1 MNNSIELG
9 SENHNSRNRIRK
21 NIFVTSFNQ
30 FKKAFTY
37 DKICNKVMPHRDH
50 FLVVADEVD
59 DFLDRNKLV
68 FNICS
73 NKNNCFDRE
82 TLDLFFEVSRSVY
95 FDLGSPT
102 DRLESSPNPM
112 YWKQLFEKFRAIH
125 DEIQDASRSI
135 NKSFGIFNEKTLRHC
150 NTNISHDIEGYKS
163 LIARPYESVNRA
175 MPGSYYSD
183 VERTIYLTYVILTED
198 VSKYNELFQGERKF
212 ITFEYWSEHFFHQ
225 LDFDDLVYGHDS
237 LSEICDKHP
246 EARNGLAKFLYEII
260 LRRMEIRDKS
270 RSVNSIDIIFNFD
283 CIGFTG
289 TPFLDNYPTADYIRH
304 KRKDDIPDMIN
315 RDFYVY
321 SSDELKES
329 EFAARF
335 KTFQGQNNNIRA
347 RYVSSDFIR
356 RSQNEMAT
364 LETIFAK
371 EEQRNTSFS
380 TMTIDDGDVGSEPT
394 SFNVVVDLCGIFKR
408 STIQDVC
415 SCIRKH
421 YGPDRFHY
429 LYHIDQSDNSDRV
442 LCIKTGNDVQYDEE
456 FYKHLSKTYGAN
468 LRNHIFFFVDNR
480 NVIGKD
486 IPFQLVYQRQ
496 FQKGLFMKSIV
507 IAHDVDDFSKIW
519 QAMGRSRT
527 MNQTYFTIYKSE
539 IPDGMDGKERP
550 SNDIRNSELTR
561 LLYVTNCDR
570 KMAGNI
576 SSIYL
581 TLIALFNLSQRSFYY
596 KDTIVNTFLEKME
609 MKISKSVSNLEEQ
622 LVLNILGKPVLSHI
636 LQNILSDKFSKSPNK
651 GVSDCSEKLPEVVLE
666 KVLRQIVNQKF
677 EQRTPSNDIFD
688 QLILFLS
695 GEQQSLMEISYTKQ
709 QQKQKQRQQNK
720 NQDSDAMGVF
730 NEKHQLALTFNTS
743 DYFLGTLN
751 AKKDKAKNILNQPI
765 PVPILSITYSMGT
778 SKGIINVY
786 PTLQFL
792 YSHHIHQEYITEE
805 VKSIAA
811 NYKTLNAKESFDKFL
826 DQAQKNYVQFDSSDS
841 LKDTESSNTHD
852 DHSSRMNVSTNFVR
866 QSPQYTI
873 AALRQG
879 VYIIG
884 MKNQFNVHDLEKS
897 TMRKRIQYVMDEM
910 GFVLFDQTNKRDID
924 SFCPYF
930 IEQYILMDALSK
942 QEVAQ
947 NVLDY
952 YSRHKNTIQRGL
964 EGYNERQGKGFICW
978 RFLINE
984 TAKTV
989 AKEFKPNSER
999 DVGIE
1004 TNDDETDS
1012 LANGNKRRR
1021 SESAEKGLSSS

>member
-1 MNNSIELG
+1 
-9 SENHNSRNRIRK
+9 
-21 NIFVTSFNQ
+21 
-30 FKKAFTY
+30 
-37 DKICNKVMPHRDH
+37 
-50 FLVVADEVD
+50 
-59 DFLDRNKLV
+59 
-68 FNICS
+68 
-73 NKNNCFDRE
+73 
-82 TLDLFFEVSRSVY
+82 
-95 FDLGSPT
+95 
-102 DRLESSPNPM
+102 
-112 YWKQLFEKFRAIH
+112 
-125 DEIQDASRSI
+125 
-135 NKSFGIFNEKTLRHC
+135 
-150 NTNISHDIEGYKS
+150 
-163 LIARPYESVNRA
+163 
-175 MPGSYYSD
+175 
-183 VERTIYLTYVILTED
+183 
-198 VSKYNELFQGERKF
+198 
-212 ITFEYWSEHFFHQ
+212 
-225 LDFDDLVYGHDS
+225 
-237 LSEICDKHP
+237 
-246 EARNGLAKFLYEII
+246 
-260 LRRMEIRDKS
+260 
-270 RSVNSIDIIFNFD
+270 
-283 CIGFTG
+283 
-289 TPFLDNYPTADYIRH
+289 
-304 KRKDDIPDMIN
+304 MIN

-321 SSDELKES
+321 SSDELGES

-335 KTFQGQNNNIRA
+335 ETFQGQNNNVRA

-356 RSQNEMAT
+356 CSPNEMAT
-364 LETIFAK
+364 LESIFVK
-371 EEQRNTSFS
+371 EEQTNTSFS
-380 TMTIDDGDVGSEPT
+380 SMTIDDGDMGSEPT

-456 FYKHLSKTYGAN
+456 FYKHLCKTYGAN

-496 FQKGLFMKSIV
+496 FEKGLFMKSIV

-539 IPDGMDGKERP
+539 IPDGMDGEGGP
-550 SNDIRNSELTR
+550 SSDIRKSELTR

-609 MKISKSVSNLEEQ
+609 MEISKSVSNLEEE

-636 LQNILSDKFSKSPNK
+636 LQNILSDKFNKSPNK
-651 GVSDCSEKLPEVVLE
+651 AVSDCSEKLVEEVLE

-709 QQKQKQRQQNK
+709 QQKQRQRQQNK

-730 NEKHQLALTFNTS
+730 SEKHQLPLTFTTS
-743 DYFLGTLN
+743 DYFLGTFHS
-751 AKKDKAKNILNQPI
+751 KKDKAKSILNQPI
-765 PVPILSITYSMGT
+765 SVPILSVTYSVGT
-778 SKGIINVY
+778 AKGTINVY

-805 VKSIAA
+805 VKTIATH
-811 NYKTLNAKESFDKFL
+811 YKNLNSKEAFEKFL
-826 DQAQKNYVQFDSSDS
+826 DQAQQNCIECDSSDS
-841 LKDTESSNTHD
+841 LENMDSGNNSTDNGCHV
-852 DHSSRMNVSTNFVR
+852 NVSTNFVR

-930 IEQYILMDALSK
+930 IEQYILMDVLSK

-947 NVLDY
+947 NVIDY
-952 YSRHKNTIQRGL
+952 YCRHKDTIQRGL
-964 EGYNERQGKGFICW
+964 ERYNESQGKGFICW

-984 TAKTV
+984 TAKAV
-989 AKEFKPNSER
+989 AKELKPNSET
-999 DVGIE
+999 DVGMD
-1004 TNDDETDS
+1004 TNDDESDS
-1012 LANGNKRRR
+1012 LSSGIKRRR
-1021 SESAEKGLSSS
+1021 SESAEVGISPL